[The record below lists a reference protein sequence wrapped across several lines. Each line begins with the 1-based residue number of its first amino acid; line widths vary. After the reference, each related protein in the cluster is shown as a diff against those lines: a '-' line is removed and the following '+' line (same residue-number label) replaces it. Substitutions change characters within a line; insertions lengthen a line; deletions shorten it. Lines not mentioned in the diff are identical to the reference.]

1 MGMGAIG
8 AMVFLPIAYQPA
20 DASSLSSLVAGI
32 AGFGGGSLLGL
43 LGGGLVIRIQRFQNR
58 IPEGLEHA
66 LPLALVFLLFQFS
79 NQWMPGSGI
88 AAATVAGVVAGRKNG
103 PGLPSLLPFREPLMV
118 SLSSVMIVV
127 VAAEIRLT
135 EVRELGWPGVFLV
148 MALVLILRPA
158 SLFVSTRSSDLRGKE
173 KIMLSGL
180 GPRGLLAAA
189 GAALFASMAEH
200 SGASEGNL
208 FQALVFGILV
218 VTGALA
224 SGIGDRLRPTL
235 GTSARWKLRVA
246 DPGSQ
251 FPRNGSGAD
260 PENKRRRSG
269 VYRVGLRTFPAG
281 GRPRCPGSLWQWTG
295 GANPETS
302 GDSDPGR
309 RSGTHGK

>member
-1 MGMGAIG
+1 
-8 AMVFLPIAYQPA
+8 MVFLPIAYQPA

-173 KIMLSGL
+173 NHAQWTQSS
-180 GPRGLLAAA
+180 RTA
-189 GAALFASMAEH
+189 GS
-200 SGASEGNL
+200 S
-208 FQALVFGILV
+208 
-218 VTGALA
+218 
-224 SGIGDRLRPTL
+224 
-235 GTSARWKLRVA
+235 
-246 DPGSQ
+246 
-251 FPRNGSGAD
+251 GSGALRLHGGTLRGH
-260 PENKRRRSG
+260 RRKPVSSA
-269 VYRVGLRTFPAG
+269 GLRDPCGHRSPGHESGPPSPDPWDFSEMETQG
-281 GRPRCPGSLWQWTG
+281 G
-295 GANPETS
+295 
-302 GDSDPGR
+302 
-309 RSGTHGK
+309 